1 MFICVVLVSCVEI
14 DMKIHVGPIPVAPSY
29 EKKADEMGE
38 NEGIRKKKEG
48 ELSAAN
54 LSQRDE
60 EGGGG
65 NGSQP

>member
-1 MFICVVLVSCVEI
+1 MFICVVCVEK
-14 DMKIHVGPIPVAPSY
+14 DMKIHVGPMGNGPSHK
-29 EKKADEMGE
+29 KKADEMGE
-38 NEGIRKKKEG
+38 NEGIRKGKG

-60 EGGGG
+60 EGGG